1 MVFVGSMWIWFA
13 NGPED
18 LSPNISFIVTDFLM
32 FPIFSQYVP
41 CRFTVFSVWSRS
53 RLGWLKDLERL
64 VALGRQE
71 AEELQ
76 HSAGASN
83 RSKTVSCFQVGLV
96 LKIWSLCPIRLEGLG
111 VVVANFEVFDVCK
124 SGSGPVAITL
134 CFRWWIPLRVVGP
147 NLIQFETL
155 WVLGHLKPW
164 ALPGSKYAPLVPQIP
179 INFTIWTYLDIAFN
193 ILVNLPGVRKG
204 PCHEAWRCLIFD
216 PLMLTMAKHWH
227 GMWKRCYEPL
237 QDWSF
242 PLQDVGYKHLLSW
255 SGRFICRCLATCSC
269 LGHTTGRMFEPPT
282 TKKRAKRPQCLNQP
296 HWQDAWNCLQ
306 TVCALD
312 AWPQQR

>member
-1 MVFVGSMWIWFA
+1 M
-13 NGPED
+13 
-18 LSPNISFIVTDFLM
+18 
-32 FPIFSQYVP
+32 
-41 CRFTVFSVWSRS
+41 
-53 RLGWLKDLERL
+53 
-64 VALGRQE
+64 
-71 AEELQ
+71 
-76 HSAGASN
+76 
-83 RSKTVSCFQVGLV
+83 
-96 LKIWSLCPIRLEGLG
+96 
-111 VVVANFEVFDVCK
+111 
-124 SGSGPVAITL
+124 
-134 CFRWWIPLRVVGP
+134 
-147 NLIQFETL
+147 
-155 WVLGHLKPW
+155 LGHLKPW

-269 LGHTTGRMFEPPT
+269 LGHTKGECLSYQQPKSVQKDPNVWTNHTDKMLEIVC
-282 TKKRAKRPQCLNQP
+282 RPFVHSTLGLSSGSFLVVPARREQP
-296 HWQDAWNCLQ
+296 ISLYPLDRWLVWIWISCICR
-306 TVCALD
+306 CA
-312 AWPQQR
+312 AHRQSISYN